1 MRKAIR
7 SVLILVAVA
16 LLFSV
21 IAGCSKHPNEEQL
34 SALEETNQ
42 AALAAE
48 TQLEALQAE
57 KADLESQLA
66 EKKQQLEDCEAEKD
80 LVSRRLTED
89 R

>member
-7 SVLILVAVA
+7 GVLVLTAVA

-21 IAGCSKHPNEEQL
+21 MTGCSKHPNEEQL

-42 AALAAE
+42 AALSAE
-48 TQLEALQAE
+48 RQLETLQAE
-57 KADLESQLA
+57 KANLEQQLA
-66 EKKQQLEDCEAEKD
+66 EKKQQLEECETEKR
-80 LVSRRLTED
+80 LVSQRLAGE